1 MNRSEHLTENQLL
14 NYFGDAL
21 ERGAKHE
28 IGRHLLQC
36 DFCLER
42 LPQPTTE
49 QFLSVLMTEND
60 VEDSP
65 AGKATFPARLQFI
78 IQSLTPPKILNYGAG
93 VLAIALIFTISI
105 WLGSVRLFDA
115 EIEVAEN
122 FELKNTPINYDQ
134 NNGGKI
140 NLPQEL
146 SSSDNDG
153 SSSSA
158 EQNRIGESKQ
168 DLPFQV
174 DGRPPKQNSKIISR
188 NDSDAGIKRE
198 MPNEEKKNVSLTR
211 GGLAKCGE
219 QKQINLEIGADDK
232 TVVLKWKK
240 VPNAV
245 KYHLYFS
252 DDEQIL
258 IDEYETEKETSY
270 VLTKPLD
277 PKKTYRWK
285 VVITLENGQTIAGRA
300 QKFSAKNVQREQKKS
315 KGKLEARCLA
325 NE

>member
-60 VEDSP
+60 IEDSP
-65 AGKATFPARLQFI
+65 AEKATFPARLQFI
-78 IQSLTPPKILNYGAG
+78 IQSLTQPKILNYGAG
-93 VLAIALIFTISI
+93 VLAIALIFTVSI
-105 WLGSVRLFDA
+105 WLGSVRLFDT

-122 FELKNTPINYDQ
+122 FELKDAPLAYDQ
-134 NNGGKI
+134 NNGSKI
-140 NLPQEL
+140 NLPQEF
-146 SSSDNDG
+146 SSSENG
-153 SSSSA
+153 VSSAAA
-158 EQNRIGESKQ
+158 EQNRAGKSEQ

-174 DGRPPKQNSKIISR
+174 DGREKQKSKIISR
-188 NDSDAGIKRE
+188 NDSDARIKRE
-198 MPNEEKKNVSLTR
+198 MPNGEKKNVSLTR
-211 GGLAKCGE
+211 GGLTKCSE
-219 QKQINLEIGADDK
+219 QKQIDSEIGADDK

-240 VPNAV
+240 VQNAV

-252 DDEQIL
+252 DEEEVL

-285 VVITLENGQTIAGRA
+285 VVITLENGRTIAGRA
-300 QKFSAKNVQREQKKS
+300 QKFSAENVQRKQKKS
-315 KGKLEARCLA
+315 EGKLEARCLT